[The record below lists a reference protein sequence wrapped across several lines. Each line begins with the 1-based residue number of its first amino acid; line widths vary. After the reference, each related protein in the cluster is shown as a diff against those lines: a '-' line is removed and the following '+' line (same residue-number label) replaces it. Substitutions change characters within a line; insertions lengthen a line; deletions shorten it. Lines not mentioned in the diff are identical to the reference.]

1 MDTPSCVIFDFG
13 NVIAHFD
20 KNPVWEGLSKL
31 TGRSISPEEAE
42 NRVVKSGLEAQFDR
56 GEIDIDQ
63 FLSRICQS
71 LRLPKE
77 KKADI
82 EKLWRSVFTAPNQ
95 TVIDLIR
102 LIRERGEYRLVLASN
117 TNAIHYD
124 QIKSQFA
131 QELLLFD
138 GIVLSYDI
146 GSVKPESVFFEHC
159 IKAAQC
165 DSAQCVYVDDLRPL
179 CKVARVRFGI
189 EAVWYNPNVELKPL
203 LEEVGVY
210 ADKAPHPADR
220 ERLLQ
225 VYQQRFL
232 HYRHL
237 DTLRWQ
243 VPVLVVALGGVVLG
257 FAERQRGWSVDQ
269 PNLALSWML
278 FFFGIFAGLCSY
290 YLSRIS
296 RHHEA
301 NTAALQNAARRLR
314 DWSIPTSTTARS
326 PYLSAATWFTLFTSA
341 ISGGFVGVS
350 LWLFARYFVP
360 LGDGWG
366 IGASLGGIGAT
377 TIFCDVY
384 WVRRRQ
390 QEKRLPGKRIL

>member
-1 MDTPSCVIFDFG
+1 MDMPRCVIFDFG
-13 NVIAHFD
+13 NVIASFD
-20 KNPVWEGLSKL
+20 KNLVWTGLSDL
-31 TGRSISPEEAE
+31 TGKGISPEEAE

-56 GEIDIDQ
+56 GEINTEQ
-63 FLSRICQS
+63 FLSRICQG
-71 LRLPKE
+71 LGLPQE
-77 KKADI
+77 KNADI
-82 EKLWRSVFTAPNQ
+82 EKLWRSVFIAPNQ
-95 TVIDLIR
+95 TVIDLIHQ
-102 LIRERGEYRLVLASN
+102 IRERGGYRLVLASN
-117 TNAIHYD
+117 TNALHYD

-138 GIVLSYDI
+138 GIVLSYEI
-146 GSVKPESVFFEHC
+146 RSIKPESGFFEQC
-159 IKAAQC
+159 IEAAQC
-165 DSAQCVYVDDLRPL
+165 DSAQCVYVDDLRPF
-179 CKVARVRFGI
+179 CETARNRFGV

-210 ADKAPHPADR
+210 ADKSPHPLER

-243 VPVLVVALGGVVLG
+243 VPLLVVAMGGVVLG
-257 FAERQRGWSVDQ
+257 FAERQWGGNVDQ
-269 PNLALSWML
+269 PNLALPWML
-278 FFFGIFAGLCSY
+278 CVYGIFAGLCSY

-314 DWSIPTSTTARS
+314 DWAIPTSTTARS
-326 PYLSAATWFTLFTSA
+326 PYLSAATWFMLFTSA
-341 ISGGFVGVS
+341 ISGGFVGAS
-350 LWLFARYFVP
+350 LWLFARYFAP

-366 IGASLGGIGAT
+366 IGAPLGGIGAT
-377 TIFCDVY
+377 TIYCDVC
-384 WVRRRQ
+384 WIRRRQ
-390 QEKRLPGKRIL
+390 QEKLLPGTRIV